1 MTEAQ
6 KHIDSALRDNLNS
19 LIDRISSEVAES
31 PCDYAIAGGRYT
43 LTRDGRWMYDVDSAW
58 EQVTVEEMIDDLG
71 LEQFV
76 AELERQ
82 VETGASS

>member
-1 MTEAQ
+1 VTDAQ
-6 KHIDSALRDNLNS
+6 ERLDNALRDNLNA
-19 LIDRISSEVAES
+19 LLDRISSEVAES

-43 LTRDGRWMYDVDSAW
+43 LTRDGRWMYDVNSAW
-58 EQVTVEEMIDDLG
+58 EQVTVEEIIEDLG

-82 VETGASS
+82 VETEASS